1 MNILVTGASGMF
13 GKVLVKRLLK
23 GNQVLGI
30 SKSGNHQTTVCDLE
44 STGHSTAP
52 ADVSQV
58 RACDL
63 AKPEEVERLFQ
74 GNPFDLVIHTA
85 AYTHVDGCELHP
97 EIAYQ
102 SNALATK
109 YLAAN
114 CGRRRVPLIMIST
127 DYVFDGRKTAPYKE
141 SDPTC
146 PINVYGMTK
155 LAGEYYTQRLA
166 CVSAVI
172 RTSWLFGPDNPDNF
186 VNAIARRLQKEKT
199 VSVLDDQE
207 DSPTST
213 EDLAKAVA
221 EVGKFLT
228 SFHNANPKKDF
239 HEIFQFC
246 NSGSVTRYD
255 MTLKIKECLR
265 LKGVEVR
272 RLDRQ
277 SIQNRVALRPRYS
290 VMSTQ
295 HFQKTFKKPVRHWQ
309 ASLEAYLRERV

>member
-23 GNQVLGI
+23 GNRVLGI
-30 SKSGNHQTTVCDLE
+30 SKSGNHQTTVCDL
-44 STGHSTAP
+44 
-52 ADVSQV
+52 
-58 RACDL
+58 
-63 AKPEEVERLFQ
+63 AKPEAVERIFQ
-74 GNPFDLVIHTA
+74 AHPFDLVIHTA
-85 AYTHVDGCELHP
+85 AYSNVDGCELHP
-97 EIAYQ
+97 ELAHQ

-114 CGRRRVPLIMIST
+114 CGRRRVPLVTIST

-141 SDPTC
+141 NDPTC

-155 LAGEYYTQRLA
+155 LAGEHYTQTLA
-166 CVSAVI
+166 PVSAII

-186 VNAIARRLQKEKT
+186 VNAIVRRLQKEKT

-207 DSPTST
+207 DSPTSV
-213 EDLAKAVA
+213 EDLAEATA
-221 EVGKFLT
+221 EVGKLLT
-228 SFHNANPKKDF
+228 SFHQKNPKKEF

-246 NSGSVTRYD
+246 NSGSVTRYG

-265 LKGVEVR
+265 LKGVEVQ
-272 RLDRQ
+272 RLDKN
-277 SIQNRVALRPRYS
+277 SIKNRVALRPRYS

-295 HFQKTFKKPVRHWQ
+295 HFQKTFKKPIRDWQ
-309 ASLEAYLRERV
+309 ASLEAYLLERLPDRQAGV